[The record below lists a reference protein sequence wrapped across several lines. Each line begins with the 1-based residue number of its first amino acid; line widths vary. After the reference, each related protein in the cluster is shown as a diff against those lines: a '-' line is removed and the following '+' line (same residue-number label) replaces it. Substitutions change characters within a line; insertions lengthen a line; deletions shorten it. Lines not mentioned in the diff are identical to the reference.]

1 MKWRV
6 SSRTSGNGGTC
17 VEVGRIPR
25 SNVIATRDTKDRS
38 GPQLRFSTEEYREF
52 LERIKKGEL
61 DL

>member
-1 MKWRV
+1 M
-6 SSRTSGNGGTC
+6 
-17 VEVGRIPR
+17 EVGRIPR

-38 GPQLRFSTEEYREF
+38 GPQLRFSTEEYRKF